1 MLTIKNDNV
10 YNTIEETAFI
20 PFRGGSTVQKHQMY
34 INGQF
39 TDAENGEWMDV
50 VNPSTDEAVSQVPKA
65 TRADVARAIDA
76 AEAAQDA
83 WEETPAVERGVYL
96 HRIAAGI
103 RERSDEIARLIS
115 EEVGKTIEL
124 STVEVNFTADYMD
137 YMAEWA
143 RRYEGEIVQSDRD
156 NEHIFVFKRAIGVT
170 TGILPWNFPFF
181 LIARKMAPALITGN
195 TIVVKPSAESPN
207 NAIAFAQ
214 IADKAGLPPGVFNLV
229 TGRGGEVGS
238 ELASNPKVGMVSL
251 TGSVPAGQ
259 KVMQA
264 AAENIIKVS
273 LELGGKAPAIV
284 HKDAD
289 LDLAVK
295 AVVDSRVINTGQVCN
310 CAERVYV
317 HEAIK
322 EEFTNRLV
330 EAMRAVKYGDPLQ
343 DSDIHMGPLINKD
356 AQDSVQAKVDRAVE
370 QGAKL
375 LLGGKKVEGKGS
387 FYEPTVIG
395 DATNDMEI
403 IQEEIF
409 GPVIPIV
416 TFTNLDEAIALA
428 NDSEFGLTS
437 SLYTQNLNVA
447 MKVVKRL
454 KYGETYINRENFEA
468 MQGFHAGWRK
478 SGIGGAD
485 GKHGLNEYLQTQVVY
500 LQYDKDI
507 N

>member
-1 MLTIKNDNV
+1 M
-10 YNTIEETAFI
+10 E
-20 PFRGGSTVQKHQMY
+20 KHLMY

-39 TDAENGEWMDV
+39 TESETQEWMDV
-50 VNPSTDEAVSQVPKA
+50 TNPSTDEVISQVPKA
-65 TRADVARAIDA
+65 TKNDVVRAIDA
-76 AEAAQDA
+76 ADAAQSA
-83 WEETPAVERGVYL
+83 WEETPAVERGKYL
-96 HRIAAGI
+96 HAIADGI
-103 RERSDEIARLIS
+103 RAEADSIARLIS
-115 EEVGKTIEL
+115 EEVGKTLEL
-124 STVEVNFTADYMD
+124 STVEVHFTADYLD

-156 NEHIFVFKRAIGVT
+156 NENIFVFKRAIGVT

-195 TIVVKPSAESPN
+195 TIVVKPSVESPN
-207 NAIAFAQ
+207 NAIAFTK
-214 IADKAGLPPGVFNLV
+214 IVDKVGLPKGVYNLV
-229 TGRGGEVGS
+229 TGRGGEVGN

-259 KVMQA
+259 KVMEA

-284 HKDAD
+284 MADAD

-295 AVVDSRVINTGQVCN
+295 AIVDSRVINTGQVCN

-317 HEAIK
+317 HESIK
-322 EEFTNRLV
+322 DEFTSRLV
-330 EAMRAVKYGDPLQ
+330 EAMKAVKYGNPLVDTGIQ
-343 DSDIHMGPLINKD
+343 MGPLINKA
-356 AQDSVQAKVDRAVE
+356 AQDSVQQKVDRAVE
-370 QGAKL
+370 EGAKV
-375 LLGGKKVEGKGS
+375 LLGGKKVEGTGS
-387 FYEPTVIG
+387 FFEPTVIA
-395 DATNDMEI
+395 DATNKMEI
-403 IQEEIF
+403 VQEEIF

-416 TFTNLDEAIALA
+416 TFATLDEAIELA

-447 MKVVKRL
+447 MKVIKRL

-500 LQYDKDI
+500 LQYDKSV

>member
-1 MLTIKNDNV
+1 
-10 YNTIEETAFI
+10 
-20 PFRGGSTVQKHQMY
+20 MY

-39 TDAENGEWMDV
+39 TESETQEWMDV
-50 VNPSTDEAVSQVPKA
+50 INPSTDEIISQVPKA
-65 TRADVARAIDA
+65 SKSDVVRAIDA
-76 AEAAQDA
+76 AEAAQSA
-83 WEETPAVERGVYL
+83 WEETPAVERGKYL
-96 HRIAAGI
+96 HAIADGI
-103 RERSDEIARLIS
+103 RAEADSIARTIS
-115 EEVGKTIEL
+115 EEVGKTLEL
-124 STVEVNFTADYMD
+124 STVEVHFTADYLD

-156 NEHIFVFKRAIGVT
+156 NENIFVFKRAIGVT

-195 TIVVKPSAESPN
+195 TIVIKPSAESPN
-207 NAIAFAQ
+207 NAIAFTK
-214 IADKAGLPPGVFNLV
+214 IVDKVGLPKGVYNLV
-229 TGRGGEVGS
+229 TGRGGEVGN

-259 KVMQA
+259 KVMEA

-284 HKDAD
+284 MDDAD
-289 LDLAVK
+289 LNLAVK
-295 AVVDSRVINTGQVCN
+295 AIVDSRVINTGQVCN

-317 HEAIK
+317 HKNIK
-322 EEFTNRLV
+322 DEFTARLV
-330 EAMRAVKYGDPLQ
+330 EAMKAVKYGNPLK
-343 DSDIHMGPLINKD
+343 DSGIQMGPLINKA
-356 AQDSVQAKVDRAVE
+356 AQESVQQKVDRALE
-370 QGAKL
+370 EGAKL
-375 LLGGKKVEGKGS
+375 LLGGKKIEGAGS
-387 FYEPTVIG
+387 FYEPTVLA
-395 DATNDMEI
+395 DATNEMEI
-403 IQEEIF
+403 VQEEIF

-416 TFTNLDEAIALA
+416 AFSTLDEAIALA

-447 MKVVKRL
+447 MKVIKRL

-500 LQYDKDI
+500 LQYDKSV